1 MKIVKLILASL
12 LIPLCVSAAAA
23 PAQLMEDGNKAFQE
37 KKYNQAALNYL
48 SVIREGYE
56 SSALYFNLG
65 NAYFK
70 MDSLPQAILYYEKA
84 RQLNPGDEDILFNL
98 RIVNAKIV
106 DKIDVLPELFY
117 VRYWNQIRSYFS
129 RDQWAIAGITGMV
142 IFFVLAGIYLLNR
155 RPVIRKFA
163 FWTGVVAFVFV
174 VFSVVFSW
182 QSHSNLE
189 REKEAV
195 VFEDAVM
202 VKSSPDKGSMD
213 IFVVHAG
220 TKVKVEDQ
228 VGDWLKIV
236 IANGSVGWVES
247 VTLRMI

>member
-1 MKIVKLILASL
+1 MKFVRFILAML
-12 LIPLCVSAAAA
+12 LFPFLTSAAND
-23 PAQLMEDGNKAFQE
+23 PNQGLEDGNKAFQA
-37 KKYNQAALNYL
+37 KKYAEAVHQYQ
-48 SVIREGYE
+48 SVIQAGYE
-56 SSALYFNLG
+56 SAALYFNLG

-70 MDSLPQAILYYEKA
+70 LDSLPQAVLYYEKA
-84 RQLNPGDEDILFNL
+84 RQLNPGDDDILFNL

-117 VRYWNQIRSYFS
+117 VKYWNQFRSYFS
-129 RDQWAIAGITGMV
+129 RDQWAVAGIAGLV
-142 IFFVLAGIYLLNR
+142 IFLLLAGIYLLNR
-155 RPVIRKFA
+155 RPVIRKIA
-163 FWTGVVAFVFV
+163 FWTGIVAFLFV
-174 VFSVVFSW
+174 VFAIVFSW
-182 QSHSNLE
+182 QSHSNLQN
-189 REKEAV
+189 EKEAV

-220 TKVKVEDQ
+220 TKVRVEDK